1 MQVGPGKKE
10 PLKLDVSL
18 DDKPLC
24 MELDTGASVSLVS
37 NTTFKNLFGNR
48 NLRNSDLTLR
58 TYSGELLNVLGEVEV
73 LVVYKDQV
81 KALPLVVVDGEGPS
95 LFGRDWL
102 AHFKLNWHEIK
113 SIRNEELSDILT
125 RANDVFQHELGE
137 LKGCKATIHVDPK
150 ATPRFCKARPVPY
163 AMREKVDQE
172 LDRLVEEGVLEPVE
186 HAEWAA
192 PIVSVWKPDKKSV
205 RICGDFK
212 QTVNQASKLDRYPIP
227 KVEDL
232 FAMLKGG
239 KLFSKLDLRQA
250 YQQMKLD
257 EKSKQFVVVNTLRG
271 LFRYTRLPFGIA
283 SAPGIFQ
290 RVMESIVKDIPGVV
304 VYLDDI
310 LITAE
315 TKEEHLER
323 EVGESPQQNTRIRP
337 SSEKGE
343 MCVYGIVC
351 GVFGAFS

>member
-1 MQVGPGKKE
+1 M
-10 PLKLDVSL
+10 
-18 DDKPLC
+18 
-24 MELDTGASVSLVS
+24 
-37 NTTFKNLFGNR
+37 
-48 NLRNSDLTLR
+48 
-58 TYSGELLNVLGEVEV
+58 
-73 LVVYKDQV
+73 
-81 KALPLVVVDGEGPS
+81 
-95 LFGRDWL
+95 
-102 AHFKLNWHEIK
+102 
-113 SIRNEELSDILT
+113 
-125 RANDVFQHELGE
+125 
-137 LKGCKATIHVDPK
+137 
-150 ATPRFCKARPVPY
+150 PY

-212 QTVNQASKLDRYPIP
+212 QTASKLDRYPIP

-239 KLFSKLDLRQA
+239 KVFSKLDLRQA

-257 EKSKQFVVVNTLRG
+257 EKSKQVVNT

-283 SAPGIFQ
+283 SAPRIFQ

-323 EVGESPQQNTRIRP
+323 LEKVLSKIQESGLRLKKEKCVFMASSVELQKDYTLYRRRSEQSRTPLNQQ
-337 SSEKGE
+337 
-343 MCVYGIVC
+343 M
-351 GVFGAFS
+351 